1 MSVNPL
7 KVLVDLQAR
16 KNASVSGSLHV
27 TGSTVLKSAVTA
39 EAGLAV
45 TGGELSG
52 SGALKAGGVLEVAGT
67 SALAGKVTAS
77 AGLDVIG
84 QISGS
89 AALKAGGNAE
99 IAGTTALAGKL
110 TANGGAD
117 VIGAISGSGAL
128 TAGGAAQLNSTLAV
142 AGASTLTGKLTANG
156 GADVVG
162 AISGSGALTA
172 GGAAQ
177 LNSTLAVA
185 GATTLT
191 GKLTANG
198 GVDVSGNVSGSGT
211 LEVGGTSTLGG
222 KLTANAGA
230 DVIGAISGSGALT
243 AGGAA
248 QLNSTL
254 AVAGASTLTG
264 KLTANSGAD
273 IVGAVSASSTVVA
286 GGKVSANAGLDVLG
300 QISGSGALK
309 VGAAADV
316 AGNLTVSGDTE
327 VQKLIVNGDMF
338 IKGTSTTVNVETTNV
353 SIKDPVIHLGSGS
366 EGGVFTDGDR
376 GFVFDY
382 TGGAK
387 KGMWFDFQTSK
398 FILGDN
404 VTVVENDGNVS
415 LAANGYGELLAG
427 GLEVSGSAK
436 ISSGLTVDSG
446 GAAIVGNST
455 ITGNLSASG
464 DLFGS
469 SLDVVGAV
477 VAGTLTLEG
486 NSLSAAGVAATV
498 ASLSASGEVAAL
510 TVKVE
515 GATAL
520 QSFSSLS
527 ADSIVY
533 SGNKLING
541 ADAMVALGQDGA
553 GKSAVVV
560 SGSDLVQMKSAKV
573 ELLAGAA
580 KIDVLN
586 SGIAIEGAQVTLAA
600 SATLKISG
608 SLVLANTGSAFT
620 KITALN
626 GAFYNVDEA
635 VHAIDAA
642 LIAGADASSLNYK
655 KLRLVKTGSLASGA
669 VSLGLISDCAADA
682 TKFASAQ
689 IDNLTLDIMVRADS
703 GSAWMND
710 LVSVYLY
717 KAAGTNAIT
726 VDISA
731 PAASNDWEYKLVV
744 VNENGNMF

>member
-1 MSVNPL
+1 MSVIPL

-16 KNASVSGSLHV
+16 KNASVSGSLEV
-27 TGSTVLKSAVTA
+27 TGSTKMVGAVVAQNGVAVT
-39 EAGLAV
+39 
-45 TGGELSG
+45 GELSG
-52 SGALKAGGVLEVAGT
+52 SAALKAGGDLTVAGV
-67 SALAGKVTAS
+67 SALAGKVTAN

-89 AALKAGGNAE
+89 GDLKAGGNAAV
-99 IAGTTALAGKL
+99 AGTTALAGKL
-110 TANGGAD
+110 TANAGAD
-117 VIGAISGSGAL
+117 VIGQISGSGDL
-128 TAGGAAQLNSTLAV
+128 KAGGVLAV
-142 AGASTLTGKLTANG
+142 AGTS
-156 GADVVG
+156 
-162 AISGSGALTA
+162 ALA
-172 GGAAQ
+172 
-177 LNSTLAVA
+177 
-185 GATTLT
+185 
-191 GKLTANG
+191 
-198 GVDVSGNVSGSGT
+198 
-211 LEVGGTSTLGG
+211 G

-230 DVIGAISGSGALT
+230 DVIGVLSASSDLK
-243 AGGAA
+243 AGGA
-248 QLNSTL
+248 LD
-254 AVAGASTLTG
+254 VAGASTLAGAVVAQAGLTVTGDISGSAALKAGGNLEVAGTSTLASKLTANAGADVIGVLSASSDLKAGGALAVAGVSTLAGKLSANAGVDVIGVMSASSDLKAGGKLEVAGTSTLAG
-264 KLTANSGAD
+264 KLTANAGVD
-273 IVGAVSASSTVVA
+273 VIGQLSASA
-286 GGKVSANAGLDVLG
+286 
-300 QISGSGALK
+300 ALK

-316 AGNLTVSGDTE
+316 AGKLTVKGDTE
-327 VQKLIVNGDMF
+327 VEKLIVNGDMF

-353 SIKDPVIHLGSGS
+353 SIKDPIIHLGSGS
-366 EGGVFTDGDR
+366 DTGVFANGDR

-382 TGGAK
+382 AADDK

-446 GAAIVGNST
+446 GAAIVGDST
-455 ITGNLSASG
+455 ITGYLSASG
-464 DLFGS
+464 DLYGN

-477 VAGTLTLEG
+477 EAATLTLDG
-486 NSLSAAGVAATV
+486 GTLSAASAAATV

-515 GATAL
+515 GAKAL
-520 QSFSSLS
+520 ESFSGLV
-527 ADSIVY
+527 ADGVTY
-533 SGNKLING
+533 AGNKLVNG
-541 ADAMVALGQDGA
+541 DAAVVALGQDGA
-553 GKSAVVV
+553 GKSAIVV

-586 SGIAIEGAQVTLAA
+586 SGIAIEGAQVTLAS
-600 SATLKISG
+600 SANLKVSG
-608 SLVLANTGSAFT
+608 SLILANTGSAFT

-635 VHAIDAA
+635 VHAIDSA
-642 LIAGADASSLNYK
+642 LIAGADASSANYK
-655 KLRLVKTGSLASGA
+655 QLRLVKTGSLASGA
-669 VSLGLISDCAADA
+669 VSLGLISDCAANA

-689 IDNLTLDIMVRADS
+689 IDNLTLDVMVRPDNT
-703 GSAWMND
+703 SAWMND

-731 PAASNDWEYKLVV
+731 PAASNGWEYKLVV
-744 VNENGNMF
+744 VNENGNLF